1 MNHFFFAYYLHL
13 TYFFCERVGT
23 GRYALL
29 GNLLFMKS
37 TLSKTLKQVSLAIKK
52 LETGKICNSN
62 FFAMSVFVVVYEFL
76 NNSLINSD
84 NQRERI
90 AYHHHSVGLI
100 SRKKNCGF

>member
-23 GRYALL
+23 GRFALL

-52 LETGKICNSN
+52 LETGKFAIQIFLQCLSLWWCMN
-62 FFAMSVFVVVYEFL
+62 F
-76 NNSLINSD
+76 
-84 NQRERI
+84 
-90 AYHHHSVGLI
+90 
-100 SRKKNCGF
+100 